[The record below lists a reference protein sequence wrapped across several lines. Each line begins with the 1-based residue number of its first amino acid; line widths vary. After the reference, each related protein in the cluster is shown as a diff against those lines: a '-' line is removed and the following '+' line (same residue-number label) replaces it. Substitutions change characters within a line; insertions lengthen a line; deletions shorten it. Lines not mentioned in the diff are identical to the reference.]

1 MNIKNISSPKSLIR
15 FLNSATDI
23 IRNTKY
29 HVKEIVEDYIGLSIA
44 TAYFYGKVIGP
55 DNYEPLPLTTTV
67 FDSDEDI
74 VLIVEGNVF
83 LEEEPTNIGSGDIII
98 EGSGSIVVD
107 EEYVYSGG
115 GIPEAPKDGKEYV
128 RQDGQWVEASGGIAE
143 VPNAE
148 YNVTGGVKMSRDS
161 ASSTTY
167 ISFDGT
173 DTPNVS

>member
-29 HVKEIVEDYIGLSIA
+29 HVKEVVEDYIGLSIA
-44 TAYFYGKVIGP
+44 TAYFYGRVIGP

-74 VLIVEGNVF
+74 VLVIEGNVK
-83 LEEEPTNIGSGDIII
+83 LDIIPVNEGAGDVI
-98 EGSGSIVVD
+98 FEGSGSISVD
-107 EEYVYSGG
+107 GEYIYSGG
-115 GIPEAPKDGKEYV
+115 GGGVPDAPSEGGPYG
-128 RQDGQWVEASGGIAE
+128 RQDGDWVEIVSGNATFNKVGGI
-143 VPNAE
+143 
-148 YNVTGGVKMSRDS
+148 KMSRNTG
-161 ASSTTY
+161 SSTTY

-173 DTPNVS
+173 DTPNVT